1 MKQKL
6 KQPARLFLATI
17 LLFSVVNCTKDS
29 FEDIQNLQ
37 PNEELLTSKAP
48 FQIDYLSAN
57 QAPVFVKEMLPSRNR
72 DNSVTST
79 NNYTDAET
87 GAVFDEQTIMK
98 VTDTLG
104 NTNYTIRFGFPRT
117 PERIFYNLIV
127 GRDSQ
132 GVMNVPYIVRYVSD
146 STAFDAFKSSNYD
159 FSKFRGKITY
169 HKYADFFG
177 TDKSLIG
184 DLVIANRAN
193 SRGQTTIDVQTS
205 CPTVFDE
212 FGDPIACETITLDG
226 GTSGSTGGS
235 SGSGDGLN
243 PGDTAGT
250 DSGVDSGSSSGDGST
265 SGGSDGTREP
275 EDPIDP
281 VGGDPCCDTGGGAT
295 LDGGRVVVTES
306 YVITTDTWPSGNGSC
321 SQTTVTS
328 SKTYSDGTTEYSSR
342 TTGID
347 CVSFNETGTIKT
359 ATNSFEECPEC
370 VPPAEGSI
378 GILPPKG
385 TTEEVVNEEEQ
396 VVNNLTGKADCVYQK
411 LLSSSTGFANAIKKF
426 DGEFPVAH
434 LTLSIDNSLR
444 LGNYGVTMIPSN
456 FNITVAFSNV
466 QLSNISDLGS

>member
-1 MKQKL
+1 MRKSYFPKV
-6 KQPARLFLATI
+6 KSLFVAVLLIATTNCTRDDFSDIQQIEKEDPLATR
-17 LLFSVVNCTKDS
+17 
-29 FEDIQNLQ
+29 
-37 PNEELLTSKAP
+37 P
-48 FQIDYLSAN
+48 FQINYLSAD

-281 VGGDPCCDTGGGAT
+281 VGGDPC
-295 LDGGRVVVTES
+295 
-306 YVITTDTWPSGNGSC
+306 
-321 SQTTVTS
+321 
-328 SKTYSDGTTEYSSR
+328 
-342 TTGID
+342 
-347 CVSFNETGTIKT
+347 
-359 ATNSFEECPEC
+359 
-370 VPPAEGSI
+370 
-378 GILPPKG
+378 
-385 TTEEVVNEEEQ
+385 
-396 VVNNLTGKADCVYQK
+396 
-411 LLSSSTGFANAIKKF
+411 
-426 DGEFPVAH
+426 
-434 LTLSIDNSLR
+434 
-444 LGNYGVTMIPSN
+444 
-456 FNITVAFSNV
+456 
-466 QLSNISDLGS
+466 